1 MRKSGTN
8 IQFVTQSF
16 TKMLEPRGANP
27 LSAVAAKDALQ
38 KLETCSQAEI
48 ERSGSDAGENIF
60 SYRSV
65 KRALEQLLTYYEDA
79 SSSISEEDH
88 EIYYTYAYDK
98 LKIAEEILK
107 SE

>member
-1 MRKSGTN
+1 MSNSETN
-8 IQFVTQSF
+8 VQFITYSF

-27 LSAVAAKDALQ
+27 LSAMAAKDALQ
-38 KLETCSQAEI
+38 QLETCSRAEI

-65 KRALEQLLTYYEDA
+65 KRALEQLLAYYEYA
-79 SSSISEEDH
+79 NSSISEEDH

-98 LKIAEEILK
+98 LKRAEEILK